1 MSVLP
6 YFAFL
11 APMAGVAVI
20 LVMGWQRRNIP
31 AAVNALVSLLL
42 VLVLV
47 LVDVVS
53 LFAFDRGI
61 AVGPEL
67 PLAVALIGL
76 LHSYG
81 MLGPY
86 DEIWWWDHLTH
97 TLAAGLIATLLY
109 SAITATTSLSDPH
122 SGILTVVS
130 TVGLGMFWELIE
142 LAAREFGKRHDI
154 EPVLVHYGWRD
165 TILDLLFDLLGAVIV
180 VVVGLRP
187 FVANALEF
195 PVATRTL
202 LVGTAFLVGLGSVL
216 LGVVVMYTRFRNRS

>member
-1 MSVLP
+1 
-6 YFAFL
+6 
-11 APMAGVAVI
+11 MAGVAVI

>member
-165 TILDLLFDLLGAVIV
+165 TMLDLLFDLLGAVIV